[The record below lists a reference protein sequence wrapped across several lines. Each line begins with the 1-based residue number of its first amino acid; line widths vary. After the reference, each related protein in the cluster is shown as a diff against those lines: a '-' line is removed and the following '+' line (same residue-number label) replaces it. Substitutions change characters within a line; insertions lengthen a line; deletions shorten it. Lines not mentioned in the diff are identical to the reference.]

1 MKKTLVII
9 LVILL
14 LIASVFYFINR
25 NKNQLKVSSINKS
38 REIDRPLER
47 YSIENLAKTNIPE
60 GKITIKEKIEEKET
74 FDSYIFEFQFNPN
87 LDQKTIKK
95 TSGLINIPKGKST
108 FPLVIMIR
116 GYVDPKIYK
125 TGTGSKNMSY
135 FLAEKGFIT
144 IAPDFLGYADSDR
157 EAENIFESRFQTY
170 TTILSLIKSVEDI
183 EKWDRKNIFIWGHSN
198 GGQIALYTLEVS
210 EKNIPTVL
218 WAPVSKPFP
227 YSILYYTDEAEDK
240 GKFIRKELAKFEELY
255 DVDKYSTTNYFN
267 RINSPLLIIQGT
279 GDDAVPEKWSKELS
293 QKLEKIG
300 KKVKYQTYTEADH
313 NLRPRWNEAAE
324 NTLEFF
330 IKNLTKD

>member
-25 NKNQLKVSSINKS
+25 NKNHPKVSSINKS
-38 REIDRPLER
+38 GEIERPLER
-47 YSIENLAKTNIPE
+47 YSIENLAKTDISR
-60 GKITIKEKIEEKET
+60 GKITIKEKLEEKET

-183 EKWDRKNIFIWGHSN
+183 EKWDKKNIFIWGHSN
-198 GGQIALYTLEVS
+198 GGQIALYTLEVL

-240 GKFIRKELAKFEELY
+240 GKFVRKELAKFEELY
-255 DVDKYSTTNYFN
+255 DVDKYSVTNYFN
-267 RINSPLLIIQGT
+267 RINSSLLIIQGAS
-279 GDDAVPEKWSKELS
+279 DDAVPERWSKELS
-293 QKLEKIG
+293 QKLEELG
-300 KKVKYQTYTEADH
+300 KKVKYQTYTGADH

-324 NTLEFF
+324 STLEFF
-330 IKNLTKD
+330 VKNLTKD

>member
-25 NKNQLKVSSINKS
+25 NKNQPKVSSINKS
-38 REIDRPLER
+38 GEIERPLER

-60 GKITIKEKIEEKET
+60 GKIIIKEKIEEKET

-170 TTILSLIKSVEDI
+170 TTILSLIKSVGDI
-183 EKWDRKNIFIWGHSN
+183 EKWDKKNISIWGHSN
-198 GGQIALYTLEVS
+198 GGQIAFYTLEVL

-255 DVDKYSTTNYFN
+255 DVDKYSITNYFN

-279 GDDAVPEKWSKELS
+279 SDDAVPEKWSKELS
-293 QKLEKIG
+293 QKLEELG
-300 KKVKYQTYTEADH
+300 KKVKYQTYTGADH

-324 NTLEFF
+324 STLEFF
-330 IKNLTKD
+330 VKNLTKD

>member
-25 NKNQLKVSSINKS
+25 NKNQPKVSSINKS
-38 REIDRPLER
+38 GEIGRPLER
-47 YSIENLAKTNIPE
+47 YSIENLAQTDISR
-60 GKITIKEKIEEKET
+60 GKITIKEKLEEKET

-170 TTILSLIKSVEDI
+170 TTILSLIKSVGDI
-183 EKWDRKNIFIWGHSN
+183 EKWDKKNIFIWGHSN

-255 DVDKYSTTNYFN
+255 DVDKYSITNYFD
-267 RINSPLLIIQGT
+267 RINSPLLIIQGSS
-279 GDDAVPEKWSKELS
+279 DDAVPEKWSKELS
-293 QKLEKIG
+293 QKLEELG
-300 KKVKYQTYTEADH
+300 KKVKYQTYTGADH
-313 NLRPRWNEAAE
+313 NLKPRWDEAAE
-324 NTLEFF
+324 STLEFF
-330 IKNLTKD
+330 VKNLTKD

>member
-1 MKKTLVII
+1 MRNVLF
-9 LVILL
+9 
-14 LIASVFYFINR
+14 IASIAFLFISVLYFL
-25 NKNQLKVSSINKS
+25 NKNKSDKKVDLINKS
-38 REIDRPLER
+38 GEIERPLER

-60 GKITIKEKIEEKET
+60 GKIIIKEKIEEKET

-255 DVDKYSTTNYFN
+255 DVDKYSITNYFD

-279 GDDAVPEKWSKELS
+279 SDGAVPEKWSKELS
-293 QKLEKIG
+293 QKLEKLG
-300 KKVKYQTYTEADH
+300 KKVKYQTYTGADH
-313 NLRPRWNEAAE
+313 NLKPRWDEAAE
-324 NTLEFF
+324 STLEFF
-330 IKNLTKD
+330 VKNLTKD